1 MKDGIDL
8 LEGTAKFDM
17 LDLGVMRG
25 GNVEVRLSGARVA
38 VVESIGFRQG
48 SQNRER
54 SERRVTARA
63 KNLPTDVDRGAF
75 DVSLISTLFSQY
87 IYLLS
92 RARPFAS
99 FSEHWAG
106 LAH

>member
-25 GNVEVRLSGARVA
+25 GNVEVRLSGARDA

-75 DVSLISTLFSQY
+75 DVSLISPLVACIYTTLPVGPA
-87 IYLLS
+87 LCDL
-92 RARPFAS
+92 
-99 FSEHWAG
+99 
-106 LAH
+106 

>member
-25 GNVEVRLSGARVA
+25 GNVEVRLSGARDA
-38 VVESIGFRQG
+38 GVESIGFRQG

-75 DVSLISTLFSQY
+75 DVESHQHSFIPY
-87 IYLLS
+87 I
-92 RARPFAS
+92 
-99 FSEHWAG
+99 
-106 LAH
+106 